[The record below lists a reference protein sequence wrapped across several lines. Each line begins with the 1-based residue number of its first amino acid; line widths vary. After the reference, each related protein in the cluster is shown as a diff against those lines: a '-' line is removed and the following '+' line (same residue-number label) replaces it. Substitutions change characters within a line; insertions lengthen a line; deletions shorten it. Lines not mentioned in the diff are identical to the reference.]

1 MSDRLPIC
9 LAVRGWL
16 AAVRSLPE
24 GVGPAQ
30 LDALEQLLTTYP
42 RPRQRLLY
50 LHSREPSVDS
60 PVIAFQR
67 HPSNESEQDQA
78 EMPYPTVGAA
88 IEAGWMVVQV
98 PAAGPAADDV
108 YLDGLGFEFV
118 LEQLDE

>member
-1 MSDRLPIC
+1 MRDCQPIC
-9 LAVRGWL
+9 HAVRGWL
-16 AAVRSLPE
+16 AAVRSLPQ
-24 GVGPAQ
+24 GVGVAQ
-30 LDALEQLLTTYP
+30 LDALERLLTTHP

-67 HPSNESEQDQA
+67 HPSNGSEQCDA
-78 EMPYPTVGAA
+78 EMPYPTVAAA
-88 IEAGWMVVQV
+88 IEAGWMVVQFPV
-98 PAAGPAADDV
+98 ACSATDDV